1 MARRKKDVSKISFN
15 LDNTLIKKAQEYA
28 DKHHMT
34 FTATMEV
41 AVEEFLKSEEDKE
54 KVKEQ

>member
-1 MARRKKDVSKISFN
+1 MPRKKKDVSKISFN

-41 AVEEFLKSEEDKE
+41 AVEEFLKSEELKE
-54 KVKEQ
+54 RAQDQ